1 MAQNLHSLMNGG
13 FAHEAHSRGLA
24 LPATSYRTST
34 VQLAHLLVD
43 EPDRCAGALLER
55 LPMDRAV
62 WVRAQFWL
70 LDSRRKEKLSH
81 CSHRRFYNEIRH
93 LSNDVVNLRSVG
105 SPGLHAGA
113 VREGDA

>member
-13 FAHEAHSRGLA
+13 FAHEAYSRSLA
-24 LPATSYRTST
+24 LPPTSCRTAK

-81 CSHRRFYNEIRH
+81 CSHRRFYKECSSPSH
-93 LSNDVVNLRSVG
+93 DLVKLDSV
-105 SPGLHAGA
+105 
-113 VREGDA
+113 